1 MDRVIWNVLP
11 IINYPWTISAQI
23 NLYWVG
29 GQWAF
34 NDGLTSR
41 WHKITHCLML
51 RLCLILK
58 NNKQFMPKVLNWKQ
72 ETIKTSIAIV
82 VEKDQRW
89 IHVCCNHH
97 SIGHTYI
104 SMIFFFC
111 AQFSLAYLLSYTLF
125 HPSSIRE
132 IIKFVTTVLNSPVST
147 TELGRITSTKQ
158 NRSSPG
164 TRQSDIRQMRGEM
177 TSF

>member
-72 ETIKTSIAIV
+72 KTIKTSIAIV
-82 VEKDQRW
+82 VEKNQRC
-89 IHVCCNHH
+89 IHVCCKHL

-104 SMIFFFC
+104 SMIFFFLC
-111 AQFSLAYLLSYTLF
+111 IIFISIFIELY
-125 HPSSIRE
+125 PISSI
-132 IIKFVTTVLNSPVST
+132 FNTVKYNQICNNCAEFSCVNHRTGSYYFHQ
-147 TELGRITSTKQ
+147 TK
-158 NRSSPG
+158 SV
-164 TRQSDIRQMRGEM
+164 
-177 TSF
+177 